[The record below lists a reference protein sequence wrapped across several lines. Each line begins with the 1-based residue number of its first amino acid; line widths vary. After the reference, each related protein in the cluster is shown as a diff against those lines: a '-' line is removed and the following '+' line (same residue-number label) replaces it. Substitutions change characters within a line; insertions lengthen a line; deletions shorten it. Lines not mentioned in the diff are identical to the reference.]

1 MEVLSTHY
9 VQTQRKIPE
18 QQEIRLKGKFSTL
31 IQFPE
36 LAKSPVEY
44 YLKTTLVSTVEH
56 PDIHA
61 PFLFQKSLY
70 LFANINME
78 PFVC

>member
-1 MEVLSTHY
+1 M
-9 VQTQRKIPE
+9 QTQSKIPE
-18 QQEIRLKGKFSTL
+18 QQEIRLKRKFSTL

-36 LAKSPVEY
+36 LAKITSGV
-44 YLKTTLVSTVEH
+44 LLFFKNLVSTVEH

-61 PFLFQKSLY
+61 SFLFQKSLY
-70 LFANINME
+70 LFANINIE